1 MIGQSFLPQVLNDL
15 SAHLQYHWIIATLL
29 GQRRTLIQSRRICV
43 GYKPMLWFVKG
54 SYRGHAIQDL
64 IRSDGSDKKFHDH
77 GQSESEFAEVL
88 KRLTGEGSTV
98 LDPFVGGGSVAA
110 AGHGTIRSATRA

>member
-15 SAHLQYHWIIATLL
+15 SAHLQYHGVIATLL